1 LPLILAQRFYWCLAE
16 ILEYALV
23 FLTSV
28 LVVTFSFGV
37 YSSYAGALAEAQ
49 YRAGFS
55 SLTTVAMASIE
66 HGDSSITLSLKN
78 VTLSCHDGYFSFAAP
93 SFSASTTLP
102 AACDFA
108 YVEVSGTH
116 TFAFSSS
123 GGSVDLEVD

>member
-1 LPLILAQRFYWCLAE
+1 MAE

-23 FLTSV
+23 FLATS
-28 LVVTFSFGV
+28 LVVAFSFGV
-37 YSSYAGALAEAQ
+37 YSSYSGALVEEQ

-55 SLTTVAMASIE
+55 SLTTVALASIE
-66 HGDSSITLSLKN
+66 HGESSVTLSLRN
-78 VTLSCHDGYFSFAAP
+78 VTLSCHDGYFTFASP

-108 YVEVSGTH
+108 YAVISGTH

-123 GGSVDLEVD
+123 GGSIDLEVEQ